1 MTDVLEV
8 LKIIS
13 QGQATNA
20 PAEITLKVIKQ
31 YCENELKKMEEQLC
45 ENQ

>member
-13 QGQATNA
+13 QATNA